1 MTGITN
7 KGERILKSKIWVI
20 GLLVIIFLAG
30 CATKEEVDGQTNV
43 EKEEKQTEA
52 NNVEEEADSELTVT
66 DDLGN
71 EVTLEKTPE
80 RIVVLSPSHL
90 NLLYD
95 LGGEAVGRTTLSP
108 DRIPEGAEEIADIGH
123 HTNVNVEEVLALE
136 PDLVIGNTT
145 LHKKLIPILED
156 SNIPFI
162 NLDMILLED
171 VKRNA
176 KLVGEILGD
185 REQAEAQIAE
195 LEQKITTIQ
204 EKINQYRGKEEPK
217 KVAIF
222 NITPSNVTV
231 NRENTIPGEISQMLG
246 LTNIAEG
253 VPALEENPTQT
264 AFSLEKV
271 VEEDPD
277 MIFVVHH
284 GEKSKA
290 EERMDIDMKNSP
302 AWSTLTAV
310 QNDQVH
316 FLPGN
321 LFLSNSGLHYDESI
335 EYLAKLVYPEA
346 FDDVE

>member
-1 MTGITN
+1 M
-7 KGERILKSKIWVI
+7 KSKIWVI
-20 GLLVIIFLAG
+20 ALFVIIFLAG
-30 CATKEEVDGQTNV
+30 CATKEEVDGQKNGEKNRNQSEENKV
-43 EKEEKQTEA
+43 EKEA
-52 NNVEEEADSELTVT
+52 NGKLTVT

-71 EVTLEKTPE
+71 VMILEKTPE

-108 DRIPEGAEEIADIGH
+108 DRIPEGAEDIADIGH
-123 HTNVNVEEVLALE
+123 HTNVNVEEVLALD

-156 SNIPFI
+156 SHIPFI

-176 KLVGEILGD
+176 KLVGEVIGD
-185 REQAEAQIAE
+185 REQAEEPIAE
-195 LEQKITTIQ
+195 LELKITTIQ

-222 NITPSNVTV
+222 NITPNNVTV
-231 NRENTIPGEISQMLG
+231 NRENTIPGEVSQILG

-316 FLPGN
+316 FLPEN
-321 LFLSNSGLHYDESI
+321 LFLSNSGLNYDESI
-335 EYLAKLVYPEA
+335 QYLAKLVYPEA
-346 FDDVE
+346 FNDVE